1 VETKVLTFSILLM
14 NSLGLQITPRKVKRF
29 VGKIT
34 AATWEPGELEVLEAL
49 VLLWNAAANGSGR
62 NQTKLKSLKI
72 LKGAGARP
80 LLGGC
85 ADSKLKKQ
93 PLFYKTPGDLQ
104 RERDGTVKTE
114 VDLQA
119 TGKPDCEGDVQNISN
134 QSKVAG
140 PITERVNLPETA
152 KSGSENGAL
161 SMNDQILS
169 EKVQLPGRYI
179 YGIGWGTP
187 EQLNLRGIDNTMVFG
202 ISYREITAVVHACNC
217 RPYQSEQRD
226 TALEWI
232 KQHQVVLDE
241 MGPLFKSI
249 LPVGFDIIVDGT
261 LSADPDQLVRDWLAE
276 RYEQI
281 MKLLQRLAGK
291 LEYGIQAVI
300 AKEKLIL
307 AARDSNPRIGELE
320 QKIGGMTKGKAF
332 LFQKELSGLIRET
345 LDCRREEMKQRLKEM
360 LAPLAFEIK
369 EENTLGKQQTEQDEL
384 IADFSILANTDQVE
398 KIGNVLEEF
407 QNRFGVTVIFSG
419 PWPPYNFVEEL
430 E

>member
-14 NSLGLQITPRKVKRF
+14 NSLGLKITPRTVMRF

-34 AATWEPGELEVLEAL
+34 AATWEPGELEVLETL

-62 NQTKLKSLKI
+62 NQTKLKALKI
-72 LKGAGARP
+72 LKTTGARP
-80 LLGGC
+80 VSGGY

-93 PLFYKTPGDLQ
+93 PSFCKAPGDLQ
-104 RERDGTVKTE
+104 REQDGQVKTE
-114 VDLQA
+114 VNLQD
-119 TGKPDCEGDVQNISN
+119 TGI
-134 QSKVAG
+134 
-140 PITERVNLPETA
+140 
-152 KSGSENGAL
+152 
-161 SMNDQILS
+161 NDQILPG
-169 EKVQLPGRYI
+169 KALLPGRYI

-187 EQLNLRGIDNTMVFG
+187 GQLNLCGIDHTTTFG
-202 ISYREITAVVHACNC
+202 IHYQEITAVVHACNC
-217 RPYQSEQRD
+217 QPYQSEQRD

-232 KQHQVVLDE
+232 KQHQAVLDE

-261 LSADPDQLVRDWLAE
+261 LSEDPDQLVREWLAD

-300 AKEKLIL
+300 AKEKLTV

-332 LFQKELSGLIRET
+332 LFQKELSDLIRES
-345 LDCRREEMKQRLKEM
+345 LDCRREGMKQDLKEM
-360 LAPLAFEIK
+360 LVPLAFEIK
-369 EENTLGKQQTEQDEL
+369 EENTLGKQQTGQDEL
-384 IADFSILANTDQVE
+384 IADFSILADTDQVE
-398 KIGNVLEEF
+398 KIGNALEKF
-407 QNRFGVTVIFSG
+407 QNRFGVTVTFSG

>member
-14 NSLGLQITPRKVKRF
+14 NSLGLKITPRKVMRF

-34 AATWEPGELEVLEAL
+34 AATWESGELEVLEAL

-62 NQTKLKSLKI
+62 NPTKLKALKI
-72 LKGAGARP
+72 LKAAETRP
-80 LLGGC
+80 VSGGC
-85 ADSKLKKQ
+85 ADSKLNQQ
-93 PLFYKTPGDLQ
+93 PVLYKTPGDLQ
-104 RERDGTVKTE
+104 REQAGPVKTK
-114 VDLQA
+114 VNLPD
-119 TGKPDCEGDVQNISN
+119 TGKPDCEGVVKNGSN
-134 QSKVAG
+134 QSQAAG
-140 PITERVNLPETA
+140 PIVEKVNLQAIAEPDP
-152 KSGSENGAL
+152 L
-161 SMNDQILS
+161 SIADQILP
-169 EKVQLPGRYI
+169 EKAQLPGRYI

-187 EQLNLRGIDNTMVFG
+187 EQLNLRGIDHTTTFG
-202 ISYREITAVVHACNC
+202 IHYQEITAVVHACNC
-217 RPYQSEQRD
+217 QPYQSEQRD

-232 KQHQVVLDE
+232 KQHQAVLDE

-261 LSADPDQLVRDWLAE
+261 LAADPDQLVREWLAD

-300 AKEKLIL
+300 AKEKLTL

-332 LFQKELSGLIRET
+332 LFQKELSDLIRET
-345 LDCRREEMKQRLKEM
+345 LDCRREEMKQNLKEM
-360 LAPLAFEIK
+360 LVPLAFEIK

-384 IADFSILANTDQVE
+384 IADFSILADTDQVE
-398 KIGNVLEEF
+398 KIGSALEKF
-407 QNRFGVTVIFSG
+407 QNRFGVTVTFSG